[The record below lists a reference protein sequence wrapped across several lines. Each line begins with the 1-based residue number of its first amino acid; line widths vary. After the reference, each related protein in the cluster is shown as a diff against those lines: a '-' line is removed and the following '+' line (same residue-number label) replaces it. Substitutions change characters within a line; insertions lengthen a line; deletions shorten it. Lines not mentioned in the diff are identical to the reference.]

1 MMKSRTGVLIVT
13 AACLLGG
20 ASMASGS
27 GFDTNHGKPPDKGNC
42 VGFFSNQGAQ
52 AGFIQDV
59 RSGGPGAVGENGRSF
74 GTSGGNGGAASS
86 GCS

>member
-1 MMKSRTGVLIVT
+1 MAKRRAGALIVT
-13 AACLLGG
+13 AAVLLGG
-20 ASMASGS
+20 ASAASGA
-27 GFDTNHGKPPDKGNC
+27 GYDTNNGKPPDNGNC

-74 GTSGGNGGAASS
+74 GTSGGNGAAASS

>member
-1 MMKSRTGVLIVT
+1 MHTRRVGTLAVT
-13 AACLLGG
+13 AAVFLGG
-20 ASMASGS
+20 ASAASGA
-27 GFDTNHGKPPDKGNC
+27 GFDTNQGKPPDNGNC

-74 GTSGGNGGAASS
+74 GMSGGNGEAASS